1 MKKFLF
7 SSFFMMNI
15 FTLFSQTKG
24 IILDAFDAP
33 INEVSILLQD
43 QNIMIYSNE
52 DGEFVTK
59 LDIPKSS
66 YIYFY
71 KQGYSSKTLK
81 YNSDLDLKIILYKL
95 HVNLDE
101 IGVTESF
108 NILGSNKLSSIEK
121 RSLKDD
127 FSSSSSMIENI
138 AQLSQKYLEIDL
150 LAYNLS
156 QIHKLNHKDGEFLIK
171 NKTQKESTTNNFK
184 KNLPIIVK
192 TEFTKKVKKTKT
204 EIKKLHA
211 IYSNPKLLPG
221 EIKAKVAKEIN
232 IKRKEL
238 SDVYNSP
245 KEVLSFEKAGKR
257 GCWQ

>member
-1 MKKFLF
+1 MTEDKWINPSPEKNSIKSVKKSSFMIIFFIFGLLVVSAVKNETRSLQKEINNLEASINDKKFDL
-7 SSFFMMNI
+7 
-15 FTLFSQTKG
+15 SQA
-24 IILDAFDAP
+24 ILDH
-33 INEVSILLQD
+33 EVLTS
-43 QNIMIYSNE
+43 
-52 DGEFVTK
+52 
-59 LDIPKSS
+59 P
-66 YIYFY
+66 
-71 KQGYSSKTLK
+71 
-81 YNSDLDLKIILYKL
+81 
-95 HVNLDE
+95 
-101 IGVTESF
+101 
-108 NILGSNKLSSIEK
+108 
-121 RSLKDD
+121 
-127 FSSSSSMIENI
+127 ENI

-245 KEVLSFEKAGKR
+245 KEVLSFEKAGKWGVVQVVKVFFGLPIIPGR
-257 GCWQ
+257 